1 MKINK
6 QLKQNKHHEGTSV
19 LLKQNKSKK
28 GFTLIEILV
37 VIGIIGI
44 LATVVL
50 VAVNPNRQF
59 KQARDSQRVANVNT
73 ILNALGQNIADHQGS
88 LFCDGSIMPLA
99 TSSYFIRSG
108 PGSFDIATCLTPDY
122 IPKLPYDPKKEGAH
136 YTDEDDYDTGYQL
149 RVGEDGRLSVVARS
163 EINVGEEIIVTR

>member
-1 MKINK
+1 MKIQKN
-6 QLKQNKHHEGTSV
+6 
-19 LLKQNKSKK
+19 K

-73 ILNALGQNIADHQGS
+73 ILNALGQNIADHEGN
-88 LFCDGSIMPLA
+88 LFCDGSVKTLTEGTLEVI
-99 TSSYFIRSG
+99 SSTG
-108 PGSFDIATCLTPDY
+108 QDISSCLVPDY
-122 IPKLPYDPKKEGAH
+122 ISKLPYDPKGNNT
-136 YTDEDDYDTGYQL
+136 YYNSEDDYNTGYSL
-149 RVGEDGRLSVVARS
+149 VMNNGRLTVSAIG
-163 EINVGEEIIVTR
+163 EIQGNISVTR

>member
-1 MKINK
+1 MKTIQNKKINK
-6 QLKQNKHHEGTSV
+6 KT
-19 LLKQNKSKK
+19 

-73 ILNALGQNIADHQGS
+73 ILNALGQNIADHEGN
-88 LFCDGSIMPLA
+88 LFCDGSIHVLPKEFHYGIASNISIDGINLA
-99 TSSYFIRSG
+99 
-108 PGSFDIATCLTPDY
+108 DCLIPDY
-122 IPKLPYDPKKEGAH
+122 LPKLPYEPGNSSA
-136 YTDEDDYDTGYQL
+136 YYNNEDDYFTGYDL
-149 RVGEDGRLSVVARS
+149 FVDAGGRITISATGEIQTNIS
-163 EINVGEEIIVTR
+163 VTR

>member
-1 MKINK
+1 MKINN
-6 QLKQNKHHEGTSV
+6 LKN
-19 LLKQNKSKK
+19 K

-73 ILNALGQNIADHQGS
+73 ILNALGQNIADHEGNLVCAGTKIEMTSDHTLS
-88 LFCDGSIMPLA
+88 LNSNGGADDFN
-99 TSSYFIRSG
+99 
-108 PGSFDIATCLTPDY
+108 IADCLVPDY
-122 IPKLPYDPKKEGAH
+122 ISKLPYDPKKDGAR
-136 YTDEDDYDTGYQL
+136 YNDNSDFDTGYTL
-149 RVGEDGRLSVVARS
+149 TKDTNGRYRVVAIG
-163 EINVGEEIIVTR
+163 EIQPVISVTR

>member
-6 QLKQNKHHEGTSV
+6 TKN
-19 LLKQNKSKK
+19 K

-73 ILNALGQNIADHQGS
+73 ILNALGQNMADHEGNLVCAGTKIELAADTVFNLNSNGDTNDFNIAD
-88 LFCDGSIMPLA
+88 
-99 TSSYFIRSG
+99 
-108 PGSFDIATCLTPDY
+108 CLIPDY
-122 IPKLPYDPKKEGAH
+122 ISKLPYDPKN
-136 YTDEDDYDTGYQL
+136 EDGHFIDNDDFDTGYTL
-149 RVGEDGRLSVVARS
+149 TRDGNNRFVVAATGEIQPVISVVR
-163 EINVGEEIIVTR
+163 

>member
-1 MKINK
+1 MKI
-6 QLKQNKHHEGTSV
+6 KQNKKT
-19 LLKQNKSKK
+19 

-73 ILNALGQNIADHQGS
+73 ILNALGQNIADHEGS
-88 LFCDGSIMPLA
+88 LFCDGTARVLNDSINEVIMNG
-99 TSSYFIRSG
+99 SG
-108 PGSFDIATCLTPDY
+108 ADIASCLIPDY
-122 IPKLPYDPKKEGAH
+122 ISKLPYDPKSSNNT
-136 YTDEDDYDTGYQL
+136 YYNNEDDYNTGYTL
-149 RVGEDGRLSVVARS
+149 SVTSGRLTVSATG
-163 EINVGEEIIVTR
+163 EIETNISVTR

>member
-6 QLKQNKHHEGTSV
+6 TKN
-19 LLKQNKSKK
+19 K

-73 ILNALGQNIADHQGS
+73 ILNGLGQNIADHEGN
-88 LFCDGSIMPLA
+88 LVCAGTKIDLA
-99 TSSYFIRSG
+99 TDTVFNLSSAGGTNDFN
-108 PGSFDIATCLTPDY
+108 IADCLIPDY
-122 IPKLPYDPKKEGAH
+122 ISKLPYDPKN
-136 YTDEDDYDTGYQL
+136 EDGHFVDNDDFDTGYTL
-149 RVGEDGRLSVVARS
+149 TKDSNNRFVVTAVGEIQPTISVVR
-163 EINVGEEIIVTR
+163 